1 MVTIKEA
8 TEKRSKKAGQN
19 NEKTWKQ
26 VEEENSKGRGKNG
39 GQGVIQALKG
49 IEIQDREEITKKE
62 EAENENPAQVV
73 LREPDG

>member
-1 MVTIKEA
+1 MNENRFQPVHQPNPMVTIKEA

-49 IEIQDREEITKKE
+49 T
-62 EAENENPAQVV
+62 
-73 LREPDG
+73 

>member
-1 MVTIKEA
+1 MVTLKEA

-26 VEEENSKGRGKNG
+26 VEEENGKGRGKNG

-49 IEIQDREEITKKE
+49 T
-62 EAENENPAQVV
+62 
-73 LREPDG
+73 